1 LEYKWVLHEG
11 RKLVQLRWLVPGTI
25 VALALSLS
33 TSKVVAESGSADL
46 GQVAGSLF
54 TSPSSILVF
63 VIELFL
69 GIGLGYVSLKALKYI
84 VAFAALTLIGVLL
97 NVWQAPMLASQLGAK
112 DIVSVSSQFLAF
124 AYTLGLTT
132 VMPLTLGFIVGAII
146 GTLR

>member
-1 LEYKWVLHEG
+1 LEYEWVLRGGKKLG
-11 RKLVQLRWLVPGTI
+11 RLRWLGLVTI
-25 VALALSLS
+25 VALGLSLGVFG
-33 TSKVVAESGSADL
+33 VVAESGSADL

-69 GIGLGYVSLKALKYI
+69 GIGLGYVSLKALKYLL
-84 VAFAALTLIGVLL
+84 AFAALTLLGVLL
-97 NVWQAPMLASQLGAK
+97 NVWQAPLLASQLGAK
-112 DIVSVSSQFLAF
+112 DILSASSQFLAF

-132 VMPLTLGFIVGAII
+132 VMPLTVGFIVGAII

>member
-1 LEYKWVLHEG
+1 MLHGG
-11 RKLVQLRWLVPGTI
+11 RELVQLRWLVPGTI
-25 VALALSLS
+25 VALALSSS
-33 TSKVVAESGSADL
+33 TLRVVAGSGSTDL

-69 GIGLGYVSLKALKYI
+69 GIGLGYISLKALKYLL
-84 VAFAALTLIGVLL
+84 AFAALTLLGVLL
-97 NVWQAPMLASQLGAK
+97 NVWQAPLLASQLGAK

-124 AYTLGLTT
+124 AYALGLTT
-132 VMPLTLGFIVGAII
+132 VMPLTLGFIIGAII